1 MTTAKDFMTKGDY
14 AKYWGVSPGR
24 VSQCIK
30 IGLPVEPDGR
40 IRVAAA
46 DRWRAETLLRA
57 RVRPV
62 PEPRA
67 GPAAAPAAPG
77 RAAVLALLRAS
88 AGDVERAVCTALRA
102 LGVPLATVYAATI
115 MVAVLH
121 QNALEKRAAR
131 VGLLPEGAWLG
142 PCDGVAAEEWEEH
155 ARQEG
160 NAVDFDPAGDLA
172 DELLARLDLT
182 LDNNR
187 E

>member
-88 AGDVERAVCTALRA
+88 AGDAERALVTVLRG
-102 LGVPLATVYAATI
+102 LGLP
-115 MVAVLH
+115 VAQIYVIAVAVTVLH
-121 QNALEKRAAR
+121 QIALESRAAR
-131 VGLLPEGAWLG
+131 AGLISNDACLGECNPLSFDDWERIAQEEGG
-142 PCDGVAAEEWEEH
+142 RC
-155 ARQEG
+155 
-160 NAVDFDPAGDLA
+160 DFDEAGERA
-172 DELLARLDLT
+172 DELIARLGLISTTDL
-182 LDNNR
+182 